1 MSRLIALLVAGST
14 CLTVA
19 ACVSQ
24 RDDGHEAGPP
34 PRCED
39 TLSMSVPTEVALR
52 AARSGCLGEEG
63 ELTKYVTT
71 TMHCTDGRVLHW
83 NEAGWGYD
91 RGTWHPPELNQ
102 TVPVP
107 PAERS
112 RCES

>member
-1 MSRLIALLVAGST
+1 MALLVAGGM
-14 CLTVA
+14 CLTIA

-24 RDDGHEAGPP
+24 RDDGDEASGST

-39 TLSMSVPTEVALR
+39 TVSTKVSTEVALR
-52 AARSGCLGEEG
+52 AARSGCLDEEG
-63 ELTKYVTT
+63 QPTRYDTT
-71 TMHCTDGRVLHW
+71 TVHCADGRVLHW

-91 RGTWHPPELNQ
+91 GGTWQPREFNQ

-112 RCES
+112 SCEP